1 MADTLVI
8 AEADEPDTGYRFS
21 WGIAIAGGVVATAV
35 TFILLTLG
43 AGFGLLLTGHAAH
56 AGASPAFLAGGGIY
70 FFVVQAFGFAVGGHL
85 AGRLLGP
92 LVETQREEDIRAGAH
107 GFVSW
112 AVAILVTLLVMAF
125 AGMTA
130 TTTGAATAAIYGA
143 SSSGDRLLSP
153 TPYLVDKLFRPE
165 GARRMSPADVYVD
178 AAERA
183 EATRLID
190 ASVVHDQPLNPDDR
204 ARLAELVS
212 DRTGLPPRAAAD
224 RVDGFQDMVRHEAHA
239 AIDATRR
246 AASYASLWIAFSLI
260 FGAIVAMASAV
271 FARIEDDRDA
281 ALAQRP

>member
-43 AGFGLLLTGHAAH
+43 AGFGLLLTGHGAH
-56 AGASPAFLAGGGIY
+56 AGASPVFLAGGGIY
-70 FFVVQAFGFAVGGHL
+70 FFVVEAFGFAVGGHL

-92 LVETQREEDIRAGAH
+92 LIETQREEDIRAGAH

-112 AVAILVTLLVMAF
+112 AVAVLATLLIVAF
-125 AGMTA
+125 AGA
-130 TTTGAATAAIYGA
+130 TTGATTAALYGA
-143 SSSGDRLLSP
+143 SQAKDHLLSP

-165 GARRMSPADVYVD
+165 GARRMSPSDVYVD

-183 EATRLID
+183 EATRLIE

-204 ARLAELVS
+204 ERLIELVS
-212 DRTGLPPRAAAD
+212 DRAGLSPHAAAD
-224 RVDGFQDMVRHEAHA
+224 RVDGFQDTVRHEAHA

-246 AASYASLWIAFSLI
+246 AASYASLWIALSLI
-260 FGAIVAMASAV
+260 FGAIVAVASAI

-281 ALAQRP
+281 ALVQRP

>member
-8 AEADEPDTGYRFS
+8 AEADEPNTGYRFS

-56 AGASPAFLAGGGIY
+56 PGTSPAFLAGGGIY

-92 LVETQREEDIRAGAH
+92 LIETQREEDIRAGAH

-130 TTTGAATAAIYGA
+130 ATTGAATTAIYGA
-143 SSSGDRLLSP
+143 STSDHLLSP

-165 GARRMSPADVYVD
+165 GPRRMFPSDVYAD

-183 EATRLID
+183 EATRLLE
-190 ASVVHDQPLNPDDR
+190 ASVVNDQPLNPDDR
-204 ARLAELVS
+204 ERLIQLVS
-212 DRTGLPPRAAAD
+212 DRTGLSPQAAAD
-224 RVDGFQDMVRHEAHA
+224 RVDNFQNSVRHDAH
-239 AIDATRR
+239 ATRR

-271 FARIEDDRDA
+271 FARIEDDKDA
-281 ALAQRP
+281 ALVQRP

>member
-8 AEADEPDTGYRFS
+8 AESDEPDTGYRFS

-43 AGFGLLLTGHAAH
+43 AGFGLLLGGHATH
-56 AGASPAFLAGGGIY
+56 PGTSPVFLAGGGIY

-130 TTTGAATAAIYGA
+130 ATTGAATAAIYGA
-143 SSSGDRLLSP
+143 SSSSDLLSP
-153 TPYLVDKLFRPE
+153 TPYLVDRLFRPA
-165 GARRMSPADVYVD
+165 GSRRMSASDVYLD

-183 EATRLID
+183 EATRLIE

-204 ARLAELVS
+204 ERLIALVS
-212 DRTGLPPRAAAD
+212 DRAGLSQQAAAD
-224 RVDGFQDMVRHEAHA
+224 RVDNFQSSVRHDAN
-239 AIDATRR
+239 ATRR
-246 AASYASLWIAFSLI
+246 AASYASLWIAFSLM

-281 ALAQRP
+281 GLARRP

>member
-1 MADTLVI
+1 MADALVI

-43 AGFGLLLTGHAAH
+43 AGFGLLLTGHASH
-56 AGASPAFLAGGGIY
+56 PGASPVFLAGGGIY

-92 LVETQREEDIRAGAH
+92 LIETQREEDIRAGAH

-112 AVAILVTLLVMAF
+112 AVAILITLAIMAF

-130 TTTGAATAAIYGA
+130 ATTGAATTALYGA
-143 SSSGDRLLSP
+143 SASNDRLLSP
-153 TPYLVDKLFRPE
+153 TPYLVDKLFRPD
-165 GARRMSPADVYVD
+165 GVRRMSPSDVYVD
-178 AAERA
+178 VAERA
-183 EATRLID
+183 EATRGID
-190 ASVVHDQPLNPDDR
+190 ASLVHDQPLDPDDR
-204 ARLAELVS
+204 ERLVELVS
-212 DRTGLPPRAAAD
+212 DHTGISSHAAAD
-224 RVDGFQDMVRHEAHA
+224 RVDGFQVMVRREAHA

-260 FGAIVAMASAV
+260 FGAIVAVASAV

-281 ALAQRP
+281 ALVQRP

>member
-8 AEADEPDTGYRFS
+8 AETDEPDTGYRFS

-43 AGFGLLLTGHAAH
+43 AGFGLLLSGHATH
-56 AGASPAFLAGGGIY
+56 PGTSPAFLAGGGIY

-112 AVAILVTLLVMAF
+112 AVAILVTLIVMAF
-125 AGMTA
+125 AGLTA
-130 TTTGAATAAIYGA
+130 ATTGAATSAIYGA
-143 SSSGDRLLSP
+143 SDNHLLSP
-153 TPYLVDKLFRPE
+153 TPYLVDRLFRPE
-165 GARRMSPADVYVD
+165 GARRMSPSDVYVD

-183 EATRLID
+183 EATRLIE

-204 ARLAELVS
+204 ERLIALVS
-212 DRTGLPPRAAAD
+212 DRAGLSQQAAAD
-224 RVDGFQDMVRHEAHA
+224 RVDSFASSVRHDAN
-239 AIDATRR
+239 ATRR

-260 FGAIVAMASAV
+260 FGAVVAMVSAV
-271 FARIEDDRDA
+271 FARIADDRDA
-281 ALAQRP
+281 GLARRP